1 LVFRLFLITLLA
13 LQGDSSLQLPDRYGK
28 MRKRIIAGNWKM
40 NKTVTEAAELAKA
53 VVGAMA
59 APTETEVVLCPP
71 FADLTAVAA
80 VIKGTPIKLGGQNM
94 HWEEKGAFTGE
105 ISAAMLLAAGCE
117 FVILG
122 HSERRQFFGETD
134 ESVNKKVKAALKAGL
149 TPIVCVGETLA
160 ERQSDKTAVVVE
172 RQVRGALADLTGEQ
186 VAGLVI
192 AYEPV
197 WAIGTGVVATTEQAQ
212 QVHAMIRDL
221 VAKLYS
227 DRVTDALRI
236 QYGGSMK
243 PDNAAQL
250 LAQEDIDGGLIGGAS
265 LDARS
270 FLDIVYA

>member
-1 LVFRLFLITLLA
+1 
-13 LQGDSSLQLPDRYGK
+13 

-40 NKTVTEAAELAKA
+40 NKTVTEAADLARA
-53 VVGAMA
+53 VLATMSSA
-59 APTETEVVLCPP
+59 AEAEVVLCPP
-71 FADLTAVAA
+71 FTDLTAVAA
-80 VIKGTPIKLGGQNM
+80 VIKGSPVKLGAQNL

-105 ISAAMLLAAGCE
+105 ISAPMLLSAGCE
-117 FVILG
+117 YVIIG

-134 ESVNKKVKAALKAGL
+134 ETVNKKCAAALKAGL
-149 TPIVCVGETLA
+149 KAIVCVGETLA
-160 ERQSDKTAVVVE
+160 ERQADATEAVVA
-172 RQVRGALADLTGEQ
+172 RQVRGALQHLSAAQ

-212 QVHAMIRDL
+212 QVHAFIRNL
-221 VAKLYS
+221 VREIYGAES
-227 DRVTDALRI
+227 AAALRI

-250 LAQEDIDGGLIGGAS
+250 LAQADIDGGLIGGAS